1 MDQEVNRIV
10 ELTKNIIKSE
20 KMCKTCVYSNEPC
33 TWCARFD
40 KETNRAKYG
49 CKDHMTDNQYMD
61 KIAQEQA
68 EYRRKEAAIDFL
80 DIELASYLLQ
90 GADIIMTKIGEEQQR
105 RYDAFKERCK
115 DDEIRFG
122 KQKQNR
128 EKLKKGMVA
137 MKCAIQDFHNAYQ
150 NSVQYYLD
158 YMFNDKGGYDYKES
172 DKSLVNAGF
181 ITAISAGILNATLD
195 NDDNVN
201 ALMNYVF
208 SLKGKDIFTKEHC
221 LRYLV
226 NR

>member
-1 MDQEVNRIV
+1 MEQEVNRIV

-20 KMCKTCVYSNEPC
+20 KMCKTCVFSNEAC
-33 TWCARFD
+33 TWCARFN

-49 CKDHMTDNQYMD
+49 CNEHMTDNQYME

-90 GADIIMTKIGEEQQR
+90 GASIIMTKIGKEQQR
-105 RYDAFKERCK
+105 RYDAFKERSK

-122 KQKQNR
+122 KQKANR
-128 EKLKKGMVA
+128 DKLSKGMSK
-137 MKCAIQDFHNAYQ
+137 MKFAIQDFQNAYQ
-150 NSVQYYLD
+150 ESVQYYLD
-158 YMFNDKGGYDYKES
+158 YMFNDKDGYDFKES

-181 ITAISAGILNATLD
+181 ITAISAGILEATLD

-208 SLKGKDIFTKEHC
+208 SLKGIGIFTKEHC

>member
-1 MDQEVNRIV
+1 MEQEINRSV
-10 ELTKNIIKSE
+10 ELAKNIIKSE
-20 KMCKTCVYSNEPC
+20 KMCKSCVFSNEPC

-40 KETNRAKYG
+40 KSINRAMYG
-49 CKDHMTDNQYMD
+49 CKEHMTDNQYMD
-61 KIAQEQA
+61 KVAQEQA

-105 RYDAFKERCK
+105 RYDAFKERSK
-115 DDEIRFG
+115 DDEARFA
-122 KQKQNR
+122 KQKSNR
-128 EKLKKGMVA
+128 EKLRKGMIA

-158 YMFNDKGGYDYKES
+158 YMFNVEGGYDFKEA

-195 NDDNVN
+195 NEANLN
-201 ALMNYVF
+201 ALMNFVF
-208 SLKGKDIFTKEHC
+208 SLKGQDIFSKEHC
-221 LRYLV
+221 LRYMV